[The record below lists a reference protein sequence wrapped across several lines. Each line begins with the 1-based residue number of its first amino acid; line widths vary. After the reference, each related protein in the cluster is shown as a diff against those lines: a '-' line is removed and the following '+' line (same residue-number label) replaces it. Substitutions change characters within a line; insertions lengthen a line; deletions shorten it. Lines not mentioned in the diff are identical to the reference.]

1 MQFGLQEHE
10 EKEAENEKKWLE
22 EQDSDDGD
30 GNPKPK
36 VPYDKQEMNM
46 QEFNEE
52 FDGMFPPID
61 IPDEVAEYVD
71 NDYDLPYSPPN
82 LDGE

>member
-1 MQFGLQEHE
+1 
-10 EKEAENEKKWLE
+10 
-22 EQDSDDGD
+22 
-30 GNPKPK
+30 
-36 VPYDKQEMNM
+36 M

-52 FDGMFPPID
+52 FDGTNPPID
-61 IPDEVAEYVD
+61 IPDEVADYVD

>member
-1 MQFGLQEHE
+1 
-10 EKEAENEKKWLE
+10 
-22 EQDSDDGD
+22 
-30 GNPKPK
+30 
-36 VPYDKQEMNM
+36 MNM

-52 FDGMFPPID
+52 FDGMNPPID

-82 LDGE
+82 LDGEWTSGRKGLNKNNEFANHWN